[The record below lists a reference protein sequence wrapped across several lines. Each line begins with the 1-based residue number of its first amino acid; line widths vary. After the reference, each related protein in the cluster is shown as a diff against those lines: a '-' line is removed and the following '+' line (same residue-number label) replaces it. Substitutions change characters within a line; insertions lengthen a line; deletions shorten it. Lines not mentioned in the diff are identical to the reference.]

1 MLLTTVC
8 YNTSYTIQLQSYNNL
23 PIKQIASTITITI
36 TIPIP
41 MKIGHTENMAAG

>member
-23 PIKQIASTITITI
+23 PIKQIASII

-41 MKIGHTENMAAG
+41 MKIGHTENMAAGCKAK